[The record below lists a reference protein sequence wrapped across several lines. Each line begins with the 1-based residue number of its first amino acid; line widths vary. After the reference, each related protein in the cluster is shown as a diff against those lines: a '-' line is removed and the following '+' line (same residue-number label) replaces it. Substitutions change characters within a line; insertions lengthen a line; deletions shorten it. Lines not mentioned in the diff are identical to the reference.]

1 MIALL
6 MALPIRLLAIDI
18 DGTLLNSQFELS
30 EANRAAV
37 VAAHRRGTEVVLV
50 TGRRFSFAQPIAA
63 QLQLELTII
72 ASNGALVKSAQG
84 ATLARQLLP
93 RQQARAVLAAAGGY
107 RDSAVLLFD
116 REAMGQI
123 VAERL
128 DLTHTPVERYFE
140 RNRRYLQQVR
150 RLEDALTD
158 DPIQVL
164 FMGGV
169 QPMRDLYHRLQVAP
183 FASAVTLARTE
194 YFERD
199 LTLLDV
205 LDRGCNKGA
214 ALARCAA
221 SRGITAQQTMA
232 IGDNWNDWEMLEF
245 AGLPV
250 VMANSA
256 EELKQKGW
264 AVTDSN
270 DESGVA
276 AAINK
281 YVLSVPAG

>member
-1 MIALL
+1 
-6 MALPIRLLAIDI
+6 MAQRIRLLAIDI
-18 DGTLLNSQFELS
+18 DGTLLDSRFELS

-37 VAAHRRGTEVVLV
+37 VAARQHGAEVVLV

-63 QLQLELTII
+63 QFPLELTII
-72 ASNGALVKSAQG
+72 TSNGALVKSPDG
-84 ATLARQLLP
+84 TTLARQLLP
-93 RQQARAVLAAAGGY
+93 RAQARAVLAAAGAY
-107 RDSAVLLFD
+107 RDNALLLFD

-128 DLTHTPVERYFE
+128 DLAHTPVERYVE
-140 RNRRYLQQVR
+140 RNRQYLQQVK

-164 FMGGV
+164 FMGAV
-169 QPMRDLYHRLQVAP
+169 QPLRELYRQLREAAFAP
-183 FASAVTLARTE
+183 AVTLARTE
-194 YFERD
+194 YVERD

-205 LDRGCNKGA
+205 LAHRCNKGV
-214 ALARCAA
+214 ALARWAA
-221 SRGITAQQTMA
+221 SRGIAAEETMA

-250 VMANSA
+250 LMGNSA

-264 AVTDSN
+264 AVTGSN

-276 AAINK
+276 TAIQK
-281 YVLSVPAG
+281 YLLSSPAG

>member
-1 MIALL
+1 MPP
-6 MALPIRLLAIDI
+6 PIRLLAIDI

-37 VAAHRRGTEVVLV
+37 VAAHHRGTEVVLV
-50 TGRRFSFAQPIAA
+50 TGRRFSFARRIAA
-63 QLQLELTII
+63 QFQLELTII

-93 RQQARAVLAAAGGY
+93 RQQARAVLAAAGTY
-107 RDSAVLLFD
+107 RDNAVLLFD
-116 REAMGQI
+116 REALGQI

-128 DLTHTPVERYFE
+128 DLTHTPVERYVE
-140 RNRRYLQQVR
+140 RNRQYLQQVN

-169 QPMRDLYHRLQVAP
+169 QPMRDLYQRLRVAP
-183 FASAVTLARTE
+183 FVSTITVARTE
-194 YFERD
+194 YVERD

-205 LDRGCNKGA
+205 LDHGCNKGA
-214 ALARCAA
+214 ALARWAA
-221 SRGITAQQTMA
+221 SRGITAEETMA

-250 VMANSA
+250 LMANSA

-264 AVTDSN
+264 AVTSSN

-276 AAINK
+276 AAIEK
-281 YVLSVPAG
+281 YVLSGPAG